1 MKKVVCKIF
10 FGSARRKKVK
20 KFLSVVGVGIF
31 TLTILGCWGLSAG
44 AKDQVSVTLLIKSGP
59 RYSGA
64 QLASLPG
71 FEKKYPNIKINLAVA
86 SWSEHYEK
94 LPIELASWSGK
105 YQGAPIDYVYIPAYA
120 AAGYLQPLDQ
130 FIFEPKKAIGPDFEF
145 TDGTME
151 IEDIPFRVRDMYI
164 VNGKYYAFPH
174 DSNINEMYWREDVF
188 KENGISALTDV
199 TWDEVLEIA
208 QKLTQDTN
216 GDGTIDQYGFVAS
229 FERGVL
235 LASLFETVFWAYNGK
250 LFDEKFNPMLNTEA
264 GKKATRILA
273 ESLKYAPP
281 GSLTFRT
288 DDVAARTQTGTAV
301 FAPACWGEGMLDK
314 KANPYADSMGVAGT
328 PKGLPGGKIGVM
340 GGYGYAI
347 FTTATEEQT
356 KAAWLFIEYLQS
368 KKNAEVYSKA
378 GGQPTRLSSLKK
390 YARFSKDLPAIADGI
405 KVAGIRP
412 PIPELP
418 QMDEIISDHISLAL
432 AGAKSIEKALEDLD
446 RDMRKMFARFGR
458 Y

>member
-1 MKKVVCKIF
+1 M
-10 FGSARRKKVK
+10 K

-31 TLTILGCWGLSAG
+31 TLTILGWWGLSAG

-71 FEKKYPNIKINLAVA
+71 FEKKYPNVKINLEIV

-120 AAGYLQPLDQ
+120 AAGYLRPLDP
-130 FIFEPKKAIGPDFEF
+130 FIFEPKKAIGADFEF
-145 TDGTME
+145 TDGTFD

-174 DSNINEMYWREDVF
+174 DSNVNEMYWREDVF
-188 KENGISALTDV
+188 EKNGIPAPIDV

-216 GDGTIDQYGFVAS
+216 GDGEIDQYGFVAS

-235 LASLFETVFWAYNGK
+235 LASLFETVFWAYKGE
-250 LFDEKFNPMLNTEA
+250 LFDEEFNPMFNTES
-264 GKKATRILA
+264 GKKAARILA
-273 ESLKYAPP
+273 NSIKYAPP
-281 GSLTFRT
+281 GILTFRT
-288 DDVAARTQTGTAV
+288 DDVAARTQAGTAV

-314 KANPYADSMGVAGT
+314 KANPYADLMGVDAC
-328 PKGLPGGKIGVM
+328 PKGLPGEARGCM
-340 GGYGYAI
+340 GGYGYTI
-347 FTTATEEQT
+347 FTTATDEQA
-356 KAAWLFIEYLQS
+356 KAAWLWIEYLQS

-378 GGQPTRLSSLKK
+378 GGQPARLSSLKK
-390 YARFSKDLPAIADGI
+390 YAKFNKDLPVIAKAMPI
-405 KVAGIRP
+405 AGIRP

-418 QMDEIISDHISLAL
+418 QMDETISDQVSLAL
-432 AGAKSIEKALEDLD
+432 AGAKSIEKALVDLD
-446 RDMRKMFARFGR
+446 RDMRKVFARFGR